1 MNIKR
6 ADRAGEQRIKQHR
19 PVPVNRSLGK
29 GQAIK
34 ALAVERREARM
45 EDVAK
50 LAGVSAMTVSR
61 ALRNPAIVTPDTLKR
76 IEEAIETTGY
86 LPNRVAGSLSSRRT
100 NVIGLIV
107 PSLRNAVFV
116 ETIQGVADM
125 LGKEFDLM
133 IAHSGYTLKG
143 EEAAVLAFL
152 SQRVCGVIL
161 HNTKHTPRVQ
171 RMIQEAGL
179 PCVETG
185 NLGRKPIEMA
195 VGFSNRDAAR
205 AMTEHL
211 IGRGYRRIGFVSL
224 PLKDNDRAF
233 ERRAGYIGALETHG
247 IKPNP
252 DRMLEALPGLDSGG
266 KALVHLVE
274 GDRKIDAVFL
284 TGDVLA
290 TGAVLEA
297 NRRGWKVPGRIAIAG
312 SDDDEFQANVLPSLT
327 SIRFP
332 RYEIGRRAA
341 GMVMDRVLGRSSGSA
356 VLDLGYEIIQR
367 AST

>member
-1 MNIKR
+1 MNIR
-6 ADRAGEQRIKQHR
+6 RAGRAFERGPKRDQGVR
-19 PVPVNRSLGK
+19 VDRSWGK
-29 GQAIK
+29 GQWITPPVAM
-34 ALAVERREARM
+34 RREARM

-61 ALRNPAIVTPDTLKR
+61 ALPNPAIVTPDTLKR
-76 IEEAIETTGY
+76 IEAAIETTGY

-100 NVIGLIV
+100 NVVGLIV

-125 LGKEFDLM
+125 LGHQFDLM

-161 HNTKHTPRVQ
+161 HNTKHTPRV
-171 RMIQEAGL
+171 RRLIQDAGL

-185 NLGRKPIEMA
+185 NLVPRPIEMA

-233 ERRAGYIGALETHG
+233 ERRAGYMSALATHG
-247 IKPNP
+247 IKPHR
-252 DRMLEALPGLDSGG
+252 DRMLEAPPGLRSGG
-266 KALVHLVE
+266 TALVQLVD
-274 GDRKIDAVFL
+274 GDRRIDAVFL

-290 TGAVLEA
+290 TGAILEA
-297 NRRGWKVPGRIAIAG
+297 NRPGSQVPARVQIAG
-312 SDDDEFQANVLPSLT
+312 SDDDEFQRNDLPSLT
-327 SIRFP
+327 SIRVP
-332 RYEIGRRAA
+332 
-341 GMVMDRVLGRSSGSA
+341 
-356 VLDLGYEIIQR
+356 
-367 AST
+367 